1 MTPKPKNS
9 DAASTKPSHNEIV
22 SIAVDLDLTTLPEAL
37 PELLARAERDSLS
50 YTDFAVLLLR
60 AEWDAR
66 RERKLLRSLKR
77 SHLGTV
83 EGIEGFNFG
92 LRPQLEARVV
102 KELLNCR
109 FVQEN
114 RNIICV
120 GKPGLGKTRIAKALA
135 HAACLRGY
143 PVLFVNTIE
152 MLEEIHSSLADR
164 SFRRVLSRFI
174 KPSLLVCDELG
185 YQGLDSKHANYLY
198 RIVSARHGQGSV
210 IVTANVGF
218 SKWSSFFP
226 SDSQAVPTVDRLLDR
241 ATILRFTG
249 KSFRAPSDIHGAPL
263 DE

>member
-1 MTPKPKNS
+1 MTRKNS
-9 DAASTKPSHNEIV
+9 ETTSAGV
-22 SIAVDLDLTTLPEAL
+22 SNDELVHLAVDLDLTTLPQAL
-37 PELLARAERDSLS
+37 PDLLGRAERDSLS
-50 YTDFAVLLLR
+50 YTDFAVSLLR
-60 AEWDAR
+60 AEWNAR
-66 RERKLLRSLKR
+66 QERKLLRSLKR
-77 SHLGTV
+77 SRLGTV
-83 EGIEGFNFG
+83 EGIEGFNFA
-92 LRPQLEARVV
+92 LRPQLESRVV

-120 GKPGLGKTRIAKALA
+120 GNAGLGKTRIAKALA

-143 PVLFVNTIE
+143 SVLFVIAIE
-152 MLEEIHSSLADR
+152 MLEDIHASLADGSFKR
-164 SFRRVLSRFI
+164 VFRRFT
-174 KPSLLVCDELG
+174 KPSLLVVDELG
-185 YQGLDSKHANYLY
+185 YEGLNSKHANYLY
-198 RIVSARHGQGSV
+198 RIVSARYGQGSV

-249 KSFRAPSDIHGAPL
+249 KSFRKPAEIHGAPL